1 MTVDKPYLN
10 GFPPSTEGIDQKLA
24 RLNGRRNGV
33 SHGASPA
40 GQSAPQ
46 RLSAPPASDPVQV
59 SSVSRELSAALG
71 ATAMD
76 EVFDQDKVES
86 IRREIREGRFPIDEE
101 RLAKKFRELEKELGD
116 LGA

>member
-10 GFPPSTEGIDQKLA
+10 GLPPSREGIDQKLA
-24 RLNGRRNGV
+24 RLNGRR
-33 SHGASPA
+33 HGASPA